1 MRMGLP
7 LPDTEKPEA
16 HQQRVAY
23 AEVRI
28 LGVLDKRIAPY
39 AKELEPPAPRWSEW
53 WVLDGPPAH
62 AAIEVARNGY
72 RVVECVL
79 DRVQHGFLAAA
90 KLRWLRTL
98 AGYWSDKPRRAA

>member
-1 MRMGLP
+1 M
-7 LPDTEKPEA
+7 
-16 HQQRVAY
+16 
-23 AEVRI
+23 
-28 LGVLDKRIAPY
+28 
-39 AKELEPPAPRWSEW
+39 
-53 WVLDGPPAH
+53 
-62 AAIEVARNGY
+62 RNGY